1 MWGVMCHRQSSIP
14 LLVALAITPVLGLG
28 GANAWAQN
36 ADGADDVVTSQ
47 RIGMGMA
54 ADLAEK
60 GVEVC
65 AGQGYA
71 VTAVVVDPS
80 GDPQVM
86 MRATHAPRFTRQIAT
101 DKARAVILS
110 GVDSGDFR
118 ASREDI
124 RMEMDHV
131 DGILVLDGGVKIES
145 AGATIGALGISGA
158 PGGDKDAACARQAL
172 DAFYERL
179 ELR

>member
-1 MWGVMCHRQSSIP
+1 MWRLAI
-14 LLVALAITPVLGLG
+14 LLVAVSTTGVAHAEG
-28 GANAWAQN
+28 N
-36 ADGADDVVTSQ
+36 ADGAADVVTAE
-47 RIGMGMA
+47 RIGMGLA
-54 ADLAEK
+54 ADIAEEA
-60 GVEVC
+60 VAVC

-110 GVDSGDFR
+110 GIESGAFR
-118 ASREDI
+118 ANRGDI
-124 RMEMDHV
+124 RQEMNHV
-131 DGILVLDGGVKIES
+131 DGVLVLDGAVPIES
-145 AGATIGALGISGA
+145 AGATIGALGVSGA

-172 DAFYERL
+172 DAFFERL
-179 ELR
+179 QLR

>member
-1 MWGVMCHRQSSIP
+1 MWRLAI
-14 LLVALAITPVLGLG
+14 LLVAGSTTGV
-28 GANAWAQN
+28 AQAEGN
-36 ADGADDVVTSQ
+36 ADGAADVVTAE
-47 RIGMGMA
+47 RIGMGLA
-54 ADLAEK
+54 ADIAEEA
-60 GVEVC
+60 VAVC

-110 GVDSGDFR
+110 GIESGAFR
-118 ASREDI
+118 ANRGDI
-124 RMEMDHV
+124 RQEMNHV
-131 DGILVLDGGVKIES
+131 NGVLVLDGAVPIES
-145 AGATIGALGISGA
+145 AGATIGALGVSGA

-172 DAFYERL
+172 DAFFERL
-179 ELR
+179 QLR

>member
-1 MWGVMCHRQSSIP
+1 MKGVKAGR
-14 LLVALAITPVLGLG
+14 LLAPVLLS
-28 GANAWAQN
+28 AAMLAQAGEG
-36 ADGADDVVTSQ
+36 ADGVGDVVVAE
-47 RIGMGMA
+47 RIGMGLA

-60 GVEVC
+60 AVSVC
-65 AGQGYA
+65 ADRGYA

-110 GVDSGDFR
+110 GVDSGAFR
-118 ASREDI
+118 DARDDI
-124 RMEMDHV
+124 RMEMNHV
-131 DGILVLDGGVKIES
+131 DGVLVLDGAVKIES

-158 PGGDKDAACARQAL
+158 PGGDKDAACAREAL

>member
-1 MWGVMCHRQSSIP
+1 MRGGRKRRWVM
-14 LLVALAITPVLGLG
+14 LLVCLCAASTARAG
-28 GANAWAQN
+28 GN
-36 ADGADDVVTSQ
+36 ADGAADVVTAE
-47 RIGMGMA
+47 RVGMGLA
-54 ADLAEK
+54 ADIAEEA
-60 GVEVC
+60 VAVC

-110 GVDSGDFR
+110 GVESGTFR
-118 ASREDI
+118 ANRGDI
-124 RMEMDHV
+124 REEMNHV
-131 DGILVLDGGVKIES
+131 DGVLVLDGAVPIES
-145 AGATIGALGISGA
+145 AGSTIGALGVSGA

-172 DAFYERL
+172 DAFLERL
-179 ELR
+179 QLR